1 MKSRKLENVLS
12 ALVYISILA
21 VPGFIQGAPAR
32 DDATYL
38 AQQLKSDSVVTI
50 QSGVYSPSRPIVLK
64 NVSNLTVFAYGVT
77 IRADAKQSTATAAQ
91 GDTLQLTNC
100 QSVTILGVSFDGNRA
115 ARGGFA
121 VNPET
126 VRLNSCSD
134 IRFRD
139 CSFTNDVCDGIFA
152 WSGWV
157 NPPSANLACQRIT
170 VDSCRFS
177 DPGRNCISFVGAA
190 WSSVVNCDFTGPGGD
205 PGVAVDVEANSGDPS
220 GINHHITI
228 ANNRARG
235 LKGAFWVTKT
245 SGPSGVIVA
254 ENQIDGISG
263 DAIFNEGSKTL
274 IAANN
279 VTNCAKAGVSQPQPG
294 TGQIT
299 TNNASVYVE
308 PK

>member
-126 VRLNSCSD
+126 VRLN
-134 IRFRD
+134 
-139 CSFTNDVCDGIFA
+139 
-152 WSGWV
+152 
-157 NPPSANLACQRIT
+157 
-170 VDSCRFS
+170 
-177 DPGRNCISFVGAA
+177 
-190 WSSVVNCDFTGPGGD
+190 
-205 PGVAVDVEANSGDPS
+205 
-220 GINHHITI
+220 
-228 ANNRARG
+228 
-235 LKGAFWVTKT
+235 
-245 SGPSGVIVA
+245 
-254 ENQIDGISG
+254 
-263 DAIFNEGSKTL
+263 
-274 IAANN
+274 
-279 VTNCAKAGVSQPQPG
+279 
-294 TGQIT
+294 
-299 TNNASVYVE
+299 
-308 PK
+308 